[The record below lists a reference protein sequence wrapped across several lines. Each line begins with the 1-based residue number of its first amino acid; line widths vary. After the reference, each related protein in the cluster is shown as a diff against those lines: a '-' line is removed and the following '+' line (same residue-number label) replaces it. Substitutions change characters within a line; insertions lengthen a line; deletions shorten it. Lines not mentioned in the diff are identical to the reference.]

1 MVFWSSAS
9 IPFLL
14 FKKQIIQPQC
24 IMWVSGCE
32 SVVLSQEQQWPLGT
46 YEKDKFTGPVPGLPT
61 QKLGLRPRSL
71 CFNKP
76 SQ

>member
-1 MVFWSSAS
+1 
-9 IPFLL
+9 
-14 FKKQIIQPQC
+14 
-24 IMWVSGCE
+24 MWVSGCE

>member
-1 MVFWSSAS
+1 
-9 IPFLL
+9 
-14 FKKQIIQPQC
+14 
-24 IMWVSGCE
+24 MWVSGCE

-46 YEKDKFTGPVPGLPT
+46 YEKDKFTGPVPGLPS